1 MEDPAQLNTEND
13 FAFCLPNSG
22 VYKGAIYATKSLTFA
37 SIALSIFKHNG

>member
-1 MEDPAQLNTEND
+1 MEGPAQVNTEDD

-37 SIALSIFKHNG
+37 SIALSVFKRNG